1 MDRRTYEL
9 CYPGLG
15 VGEIESMS
23 GGVFGHAFLAINPIL
38 LGDENL
44 EVQPGVFPMDRLTWN
59 PYFCQECRWKIVA
72 QLRRGNYNYRCC
84 PHCWNIIKGQLWE
97 YLEGKVTENPANRI
111 WSFLVEPV
119 SRSEQHMAYLQ
130 LLRHASW
137 PREFYQPLP
146 PMPYTCRVQS
156 KGWSS

>member
-23 GGVFGHAFLAINPIL
+23 GGVFGHAFLAINPTL

-44 EVQPGVFPMDRLTWN
+44 EVQPGVFPSDRLTWN
-59 PYFCQECRWKIVA
+59 PYFCQECRWMCVA
-72 QLRRGNYNYRCC
+72 QRTDYNYRCC
-84 PHCWNIIKGQLWE
+84 PACWSIIKRQLWD
-97 YLEGKVTENPANRI
+97 YLEGEVTENPANRI
-111 WSFLVEPV
+111 WSFLVEPAT
-119 SRSEQHMAYLQ
+119 RSKRHMGYLQ
-130 LLRHASW
+130 LLQQTGW

-156 KGWSS
+156 RGWSS